1 MKRADIHPFDTGF
14 TPWVTSRYHQSFC
27 WSLYVPKSVSEDAPA
42 PLLVLVHDV
51 LRNDYFRPGYRD
63 YAERTGTVLLT
74 PLFPLGAAEPGD
86 LHGFKELHAH
96 GLRYDLLLL
105 DMIDEAGSMWNLQ
118 TDRFAIHGYSAG
130 GQCVHRFLMVHPDR
144 LSAAS
149 IGAPGSITLPDD
161 SRPWPAGTQD
171 FEARFGKPLD
181 AAALAKVPVH
191 LVIGAD
197 DTDVNNITRK
207 PGDAA
212 YAPGVNDE
220 TTNRPTKLRKF
231 DEALRG
237 LGCTTH
243 HEMVED
249 VGHNG
254 KAMIPSVTAW
264 LDETL
269 AKQP

>member
-1 MKRADIHPFDTGF
+1 MKRADIHPYDTGF
-14 TPWVTSRYHQSFC
+14 TPWVTSRHDPRFC
-27 WSLYVPKSVSEDAPA
+27 WSLYVPKSASDDTPA

-74 PLFPLGAAEPGD
+74 PLFPLGAAGPGD
-86 LHGFKELHAH
+86 LHGFKELVGH

-105 DMIDEAGSMWNLQ
+105 DMIDEAAAMWNLQ
-118 TDRFAIHGYSAG
+118 TERFAIHGYSAG
-130 GQCVHRFLMVHPDR
+130 GQCVHRFLLVHPDR
-144 LSAAS
+144 ISAAS
-149 IGAPGSITLPDD
+149 VGAPGSITLPDE
-161 SRPWPAGTQD
+161 SRPWPAGVQD
-171 FEARFGKPLD
+171 FEACFGKSFDP
-181 AAALAKVPVH
+181 AALANVPVH

-197 DTDVNNITRK
+197 DTDVKGITRK

-220 TTNRPTKLRKF
+220 TTNRPAKLRKF
-231 DEALRG
+231 DAALRA
-237 LGCTTH
+237 LGCTTR
-243 HEMVED
+243 HEVVEG

-264 LDETL
+264 LDEVL
-269 AKQP
+269 AKG